1 MRLMAISLTFFLLVH
16 LATAISIT
24 EVELNPQGK
33 DAGNEWIEL
42 YSEQESNLNGYYL
55 ENKDGDILNLN
66 QSFSKFL
73 LIKLNKQWLDNS
85 DEKIFLKKDNQ
96 TLAETP
102 ILKDSEDSELT
113 WNLCGSEWLFLPST
127 QEQENNCE
135 SNSIEQEVIQESPEK
150 EAQSEETKKALLI
163 PTKEN
168 ENSSQKIQY
177 QSLTYQDE
185 KIILNSPES
194 SAPKQFISK
203 QEKLF
208 QGIAISFT
216 IFTLIIII
224 LLALRK
230 L

>member
-1 MRLMAISLTFFLLVH
+1 MKLMAISLLFILFIQT
-16 LATAISIT
+16 ATAISIT

-73 LIKLNKQWLDNS
+73 LIKFNKQWLDNS
-85 DEKIFLKKDNQ
+85 DEQIFLKKDNQ
-96 TLAETP
+96 TIAETP
-102 ILKDSEDSELT
+102 TLKDSEDSELT
-113 WNLCGSEWLFLPST
+113 WNLCGSEWLFLPPT
-127 QEQENNCE
+127 PEQENNCNSSPITEELQQEPIPE
-135 SNSIEQEVIQESPEK
+135 SKVEESEEK
-150 EAQSEETKKALLI
+150 EEKI
-163 PTKEN
+163 
-168 ENSSQKIQY
+168 SQPSQNISPQVQY
-177 QSLTYQDE
+177 QALPNQDE

-194 SAPKQFISK
+194 PSPKQFISK
-203 QEKLF
+203 QEKIF

-216 IFTLIIII
+216 IFTLVIII